1 VERHAGDSTVYGMY
15 INIGFPV
22 EMVDPQHRWFTME
35 NPLKMDDTIFQ
46 CTWNIL
52 KNNEMTQT
60 YYYIYVYIYMCVGG
74 ERYHVKELGYVSKQV
89 PVQ

>member
-1 VERHAGDSTVYGMY
+1 MERHAGDSTVYGMY

-60 YYYIYVYIYMCVGG
+60 YYYIYVFIYIYVCVL
-74 ERYHVKELGYVSKQV
+74 EFWRKYEVNNRHCH
-89 PVQ
+89 